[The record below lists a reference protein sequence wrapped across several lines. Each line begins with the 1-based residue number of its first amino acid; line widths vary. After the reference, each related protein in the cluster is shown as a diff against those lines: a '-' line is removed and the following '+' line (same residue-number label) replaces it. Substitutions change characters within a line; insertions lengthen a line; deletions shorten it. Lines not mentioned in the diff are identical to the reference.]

1 MNLSIRQLQIFVQV
15 YRAGNL
21 TRAAAQL
28 GLTQSAVSLQ
38 LQQLENIFG
47 LRLFDRTTRA
57 LYPTRAATMA
67 VATSFMRPRSD
78 PRCHDRSA

>member
-38 LQQLENIFG
+38 LQQLEDIFG

-57 LYPTRAATMA
+57 L
-67 VATSFMRPRSD
+67 
-78 PRCHDRSA
+78 